1 MPNGDL
7 FGFVGVDFAG
17 DISKVANV
25 EEQTKDTASE
35 ISKLFAK
42 AAR

>member
-17 DISKVANV
+17 DIGNVASV
-25 EEQTKDTASE
+25 EKQTKETASE
-35 ISKLFAK
+35 ISKIFAK